1 MRAALAAF
9 GLLSAAAI
17 SGCSTTGVPKGA
29 PDQMA
34 YDAQS
39 DFIVTAQLRERPIR
53 LKVDPGAPWYV
64 VLNESVAKSAGLVG
78 LRGATLV
85 VGPVKL
91 RGKTRT
97 EKLDFGNGLVSPVPV
112 MWFKGEAIGE
122 ADGVINPA
130 QLPTLQVT
138 MQLGP
143 PRPGE
148 RTIEV
153 PMHFDQQRGLYHDM
167 EFGGQAILTRFTLLE
182 SLSTAT
188 GATASIIA
196 KRRSGAWSGEQFS
209 QPVRYGIV
217 RPVRKMVFAEPISV
231 EGLTLTELGVRF
243 LDDRGDLWLPDREVA
258 VEDEDANSDAQVDES
273 DIVVTGKQ
281 RKRIFGRPHYWLMVG
296 RDDLNRCSSL
306 TYDRKASRI
315 TLRCSVTQ

>member
-1 MRAALAAF
+1 M
-9 GLLSAAAI
+9 
-17 SGCSTTGVPKGA
+17 T
-29 PDQMA
+29 

-39 DFIVTAQLRERPIR
+39 QFIVNAQLRGRPVR

-64 VLNESVAKSAGLVG
+64 VLNDNVAKSAGLVG

-85 VGPVKL
+85 VGPVKI

-97 EKLDFGNGLVSPVPV
+97 EKLDFGNGLVSSVPV
-112 MWFKGEAIGE
+112 MWFKGRAIEE

-130 QLPTLQVT
+130 QLPTMRVT
-138 MQLGP
+138 MQIGP

-148 RTIEV
+148 RVIEV
-153 PMHFDQQRGLYHDM
+153 PMHFDQQRGLYHNL

-196 KRRSGAWSGEQFS
+196 QRRNGAWSGEQFS
-209 QPVRYGIV
+209 EPIRYGIA
-217 RPVRKMVFAEPISV
+217 RPVRKMVFAQPISV
-231 EGLTLTELGVRF
+231 EGFALRELGVRL
-243 LDDRGDLWLPDREVA
+243 LDDRGDLWLPDKDVTATAE
-258 VEDEDANSDAQVDES
+258 EEKGEVDEA

-281 RKRIFGRPHYWLMVG
+281 RQRIFGRPHYWLMVG
-296 RDDLNRCSSL
+296 REDLNRCSSL

-315 TLRCSVTQ
+315 TLRCSVVQ